1 MEKTSIKQAIDIF
14 GTDSVIEVL
23 TPKKKNLEEKIT
35 LKKSVL
41 EALLELQRASFKV
54 FITGEDIP
62 LKVMSE
68 VWDIYDAV
76 TSSPIKHKQDE
87 IALLEKELKNITFAL
102 DTAKGKSMPELDVEH
117 AKQCP
122 ITSLCPTEVRGSGR
136 VKIAMCPFHDE
147 EQPSLRIYTDTNTFY
162 CFSCKRG
169 GDVIAFVME
178 LKGIKF
184 KEAVRYLS

>member
-1 MEKTSIKQAIDIF
+1 MEKITTKQAIEIF
-14 GTDSVIEVL
+14 GKEDVIDLLV
-23 TPKKKNLEEKIT
+23 PKRKSLEDKLVTKKL
-35 LKKSVL
+35 VL
-41 EALLELQRASFKV
+41 EALLELQRADFKV

-68 VWDIYDAV
+68 VWDIYEAV
-76 TSSPIKHKQDE
+76 TSYPIKHKQDE
-87 IALLEKELKNITFAL
+87 INLLEKELKNIAFAL

-117 AKQCP
+117 AKQYP
-122 ITSLCPTEVRGSGR
+122 ITSLCPTEIKGSGR
-136 VKIAMCPFHDE
+136 VKIAMCPFHE
-147 EQPSLRIYTDTNTFY
+147 ETQPSLRIYTDTNTFH

-184 KEAVRYLS
+184 KEAARYLS